1 MQERRDPLPGH
12 LRGFPQLDPHQEEAP
27 HRTVQVGGLTTV
39 TGHDQPQEPRRGQGQ
54 APHKPRES
62 REGAEFGDAGEGEER
77 RCPTDSRDLPSAPH
91 YLTALS

>member
-1 MQERRDPLPGH
+1 MQATSAASRSWTRTRRKP
-12 LRGFPQLDPHQEEAP
+12 
-27 HRTVQVGGLTTV
+27 RTGRVQVGGLTTV

-77 RCPTDSRDLPSAPH
+77 RCPTDSGDLPSAPH